1 VREARM
7 MILLTAVVTL
17 LLFVYLLAALLR
29 PEWF

>member
-1 VREARM
+1 M
-7 MILLTAVVTL
+7 LILAGIVTL